1 MNKLNMR
8 IITIIMTSMFIFT
21 VQILS
26 AGTAYAAFFDGLHGT
41 PKSEKVDI
49 EVESYRDN
57 DGNLEK
63 TPELVRIKAG
73 DDTSYIPVI
82 VNKGIACNLRI
93 RVQANTGK
101 KKINILKYCYGF
113 EDNWSYEDGWF
124 YCRQRFEKD
133 KRIRICE
140 GFHFP
145 DEWEWR
151 KCNLL
156 DITVEA
162 EAVADEDM
170 PDAVTTGDDSRSIL
184 IYGCIALVS
193 IFTAFMVYFRGRKK
207 DNESI

>member
-1 MNKLNMR
+1 MNKLNRR
-8 IITIIMTSMFIFT
+8 IITIIMMGLFIFT

-26 AGTAYAAFFDGLHGT
+26 SGTAYAAFFDDLHGT

-49 EVESYRDN
+49 DVESYRDN

-63 TPELVRIKAG
+63 IPELVRIKAG

-93 RVQANTGK
+93 RVYANTGK
-101 KKINILKYCYGF
+101 KKIDILKYCYGF

-124 YCRQRFEKD
+124 YCRERFEKNE
-133 KRIRICE
+133 RIRICE
-140 GFHFP
+140 GFFFP

-170 PDAVTTGDDSRSIL
+170 PDTVATGDGSRPPL

-193 IFTAFMVYFRGRKK
+193 IFTALMIYFRRRKK